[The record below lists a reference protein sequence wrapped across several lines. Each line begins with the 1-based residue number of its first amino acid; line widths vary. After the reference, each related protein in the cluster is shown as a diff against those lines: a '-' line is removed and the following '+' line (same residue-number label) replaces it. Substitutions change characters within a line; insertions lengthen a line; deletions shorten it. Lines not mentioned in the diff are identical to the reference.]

1 MSGKN
6 KLTDAETVGRVR
18 SAVRLAI
25 AKQEAM
31 GIAVARYDPKEEH
44 FYIEEADGSRRIV
57 KDNVKRVR
65 YKERAAKGK

>member
-1 MSGKN
+1 MSDKN
-6 KLTDAETVGRVR
+6 KLTDAEEVGRVR

-31 GIAVARYDPKEEH
+31 GIAVVRFDPKQDQ
-44 FYIEEADGSRRIV
+44 FYIEKADGSRIIV

-65 YKERAAKGK
+65 YKDRAAKGK